1 MPKQTK
7 KVLFTATVDS
17 HILAFHLPF
26 LKWFKEQGYE
36 VHVATNGD
44 EEIPYCD
51 KKIKISFERSPF
63 KLNNIKAIFQLKK
76 VLLKEKYDIIHTHT
90 PMGSVVTRLAAKK
103 ARKQGTR
110 VIYTAHGFHFY
121 KGAPLLN
128 WCLFYPVEKYLSKYT
143 DTLILIN
150 KEDYSLA
157 TKKFKKCK
165 DIEYVP
171 GVGIDEKKFDVKM
184 TKEDKHKLRKE
195 LGLKDT
201 DFVMIY
207 PAELNKNKNQIM
219 LIDAM
224 EQLID
229 KCPDIHLLLPG
240 KDSYNGYYQKIVEEK
255 NLDKNIHFL
264 GFRKDIPRLLKISD
278 LSVATSKR
286 EGLPV
291 NILEAIYVGLPI
303 IATNCRGQ
311 RDLVK
316 DGENGFLI
324 NLNDVNKLS
333 LAIIKIKKNYSEAKE
348 KAMKVNCEFI
358 KQYKLDCIIKKMKK
372 IYNPYTSDKPIRIL
386 QIIGSMNIG
395 GAENFLMN
403 IYRKIDKKKIQFDFI
418 VHKKGIFDDEIKRM
432 GGKIYYI
439 KPIQEVG
446 PIIYKKELEQI
457 FTCQAYKIVHSHI
470 DQVSGFILKVAYKCN
485 VPTRIAHSHSTKN
498 SNSFFGKIYKKY
510 LQSKINKY
518 STKRFACSEEAGKWL
533 YKNANYEIINNGIDI
548 NNFSYNEK
556 FRKELR
562 KKYKIPENALVVGHV
577 GRFME
582 AKNHDYLVDIFN
594 EYHKKINKNSMLLLI
609 GEGKLKKGII
619 EKLDKLGL
627 TNDTIFLER
636 LTDVYKYYNVMD
648 IFVFPSIYEGL
659 PLTVIEAQINGLKC
673 LVSQNVTKQSQ
684 ITDNCKFLDIDVP
697 PEEWAKE
704 IILSRKRP
712 INLKEKNIMNFD
724 SQNIANKLCDYYIE
738 NN

>member
-1 MPKQTK
+1 MHKSQK

-63 KLNNIKAIFQLKK
+63 KLNNIKAIFQLKT

-150 KEDYSLA
+150 KEDYDLA

-184 TKEDKHKLRKE
+184 TEEDKHRLRKE
-195 LGLKDT
+195 LGLKGT

-229 KCPDIHLLLPG
+229 KYPDIHLLLPG

-255 NLDKNIHFL
+255 KIDKNIHFL

-291 NILEAIYVGLPI
+291 NILEAMYIGLPI

-311 RDLVK
+311 RDLV
-316 DGENGFLI
+316 DNDENGFLVDFSLQDLVSKIIEVYDNQEVRDRMKKNSQKKIQVYTLNNILKSMI
-324 NLNDVNKLS
+324 NIYNKKKKILHLLASNKFSGAENVVCQIIKMFTNSEYEMYYCSPDGDIRKYLKKENINFVPLKKLS
-333 LAIIKIKKNYSEAKE
+333 LCEIRKVIKKIKPDIIHAHDNKATTYASLLKRDYKLISHIHGNNKIMNSINLKTIIFNICSKKVNRFIWVSDSSLNGYIYSENVKKRSSTLYNVINAEDLIKNSTEYKCEEQYDMIYLGRLAYPKNPERLINIIKLIISKNPNIKVAIVGDGEDKE
-348 KAMKVNCEFI
+348 KVES
-358 KQYKLDCIIKKMKK
+358 L
-372 IYNPYTSDKPIRIL
+372 
-386 QIIGSMNIG
+386 
-395 GAENFLMN
+395 
-403 IYRKIDKKKIQFDFI
+403 
-418 VHKKGIFDDEIKRM
+418 
-432 GGKIYYI
+432 
-439 KPIQEVG
+439 
-446 PIIYKKELEQI
+446 
-457 FTCQAYKIVHSHI
+457 
-470 DQVSGFILKVAYKCN
+470 
-485 VPTRIAHSHSTKN
+485 
-498 SNSFFGKIYKKY
+498 
-510 LQSKINKY
+510 INKY
-518 STKRFACSEEAGKWL
+518 K
-533 YKNANYEIINNGIDI
+533 IQNNIKMYGYVQNPYPILLK
-548 NNFSYNEK
+548 S
-556 FRKELR
+556 
-562 KKYKIPENALVVGHV
+562 KILV
-577 GRFME
+577 M
-582 AKNHDYLVDIFN
+582 
-594 EYHKKINKNSMLLLI
+594 
-609 GEGKLKKGII
+609 
-619 EKLDKLGL
+619 
-627 TNDTIFLER
+627 T
-636 LTDVYKYYNVMD
+636 
-648 IFVFPSIYEGL
+648 SIYEGTPMCAL
-659 PLTVIEAQINGLKC
+659 EAQALGKPIIATPVDGLKDIIKNDVNGY
-673 LVSQNVTKQSQ
+673 L
-684 ITDNCKFLDIDVP
+684 TDDNEKF
-697 PEEWAKE
+697 
-704 IILSRKRP
+704 
-712 INLKEKNIMNFD
+712 
-724 SQNIANKLCDYYIE
+724 ANKILHSLNKKEYKKLSSNTVKEFTIR
-738 NN
+738 NNVNVYANKIKQIYEEK

>member
-1 MPKQTK
+1 MHKSQK

-110 VIYTAHGFHFY
+110 IIYTAHGFHFY

-150 KEDYSLA
+150 KEDYDLA
-157 TKKFKKCK
+157 KKKFKKCK

-171 GVGIDEKKFDVKM
+171 GVGIDEKKFDIKM
-184 TKEDKHKLRKE
+184 TEEDRHKLRKE

-201 DFVMIY
+201 DFVMVY

-229 KCPDIHLLLPG
+229 KYPDIHLLLPG

-255 NLDKNIHFL
+255 KLDKNIHFL
-264 GFRKDIPRLLKISD
+264 GFRKDIPQLLNVSD
-278 LSVATSKR
+278 LAVATSKR

-291 NILEAIYVGLPI
+291 NILEAMYVGLPI

-316 DGENGFLI
+316 DGENGYLI
-324 NLNDVNKLS
+324 NLNDINKLS
-333 LAIIKIKKNYSEAKE
+333 SVTTKIKKNYSEVKE
-348 KAMKVNCEFI
+348 KAMKVNCESI
-358 KQYKLDCIIKKMKK
+358 KQYKLDCIVKKMKK
-372 IYNPYTSDKPIRIL
+372 IYNPVTSNKPIRIL

-403 IYRKIDKKKIQFDFI
+403 TYRKIDKKKIQFDFI
-418 VHKKGIFDDEIKRM
+418 VHKKGIFDDEIKHM

-446 PIIYKKELEQI
+446 PIIYKKELKQI
-457 FTCQAYKIVHSHI
+457 FMHQSYKIIHSHI
-470 DQVSGFILKVAYKCN
+470 DQVSGFILKVAYQCN
-485 VPTRIAHSHSTKN
+485 IPTRIAHSHSTKN
-498 SNSFFGKIYKKY
+498 SNSFLVKVYKKY
-510 LQSKINKY
+510 LQNKINKY
-518 STKRFACSEEAGKWL
+518 STNRFACSDKAGKWL
-533 YKNANYEIINNGIDI
+533 YKSAKYEVINNGIDI
-548 NNFSYNEK
+548 NRFYYNEK
-556 FRKELR
+556 DRRTLR
-562 KKYKIPENALVVGHV
+562 KKLEIKDDTIIVGHV
-577 GRFME
+577 GRFVP
-582 AKNHDYLVDIFN
+582 AKNHTYLIDIYK
-594 EYHKKINKNSMLLLI
+594 EYNNINPNSKLLLI
-609 GEGKLKKGII
+609 GEGELKEKIKKKVTKDGI
-619 EKLDKLGL
+619 EDKV
-627 TNDTIFLER
+627 IFLNG
-636 LTDVYKYYNVMD
+636 LTDVYRYYNVMD
-648 IFVFPSIYEGL
+648 VFVFPSIFEGL
-659 PLTVIEAQINGLKC
+659 PLTVIEAQVNGLDCFISSKVTGQCKITNKCNFISLEESPQYWAKKIRINGTRKI
-673 LVSQNVTKQSQ
+673 NK
-684 ITDNCKFLDIDVP
+684 N
-697 PEEWAKE
+697 EERISE
-704 IILSRKRP
+704 Y
-712 INLKEKNIMNFD
+712 D
-724 SQNIANKLCDYYIE
+724 SQKIANKICEFYI
-738 NN
+738 NKS